1 MEQFEAQV
9 ESLNKESNELI
20 TNVIQSLI
28 TVVKEAQKSPQLVAL
43 VIAKRFVEE
52 KDGLFLSSGVFV
64 RCFGAARHSGVNKNV
79 INLVLQELWP
89 LLYPLLEGYRLPAHA
104 ALKEKVQRIVRRWQQ
119 RQRLD
124 PKIVEEL
131 LNRMDPPPPAVEKKE
146 EDKPSTKENKESS
159 GAVVSLLDRGYSQAQ
174 VQNYREVL
182 RNCVRLME
190 QLPPARATAYAE
202 VISQE
207 RLSGPTPTAI
217 EILKG
222 VLVELRREVHQG
234 TMQQTEGPATTAVER
249 EEGEEARVALGRLL
263 NQLQQ
268 TNQSTTTVS
277 TVNHPYTVHYTH
289 PLFNDVAQ
297 NRSVGQR
304 SGFGDL
310 RPHPL
315 SSSSGD
321 NYYPRRGEGKA
332 NPFRVP
338 VDLVRAGVVRRAFP
352 SPQEWLEAKDMA
364 SLALYEARVS
374 NRGANAKRARDD
386 ANQRE

>member
-52 KDGLFLSSGVFV
+52 KMDSSFPVVCLLDALVQQG
-64 RCFGAARHSGVNKNV
+64 HSGVNKNV

-131 LNRMDPPPPAVEKKE
+131 LNRMDPPPPTVEQKE
-146 EDKPSTKENKESS
+146 EDKPSTKESKESS

-310 RPHPL
+310 RPTRCP
-315 SSSSGD
+315 
-321 NYYPRRGEGKA
+321 PRPATITIHGEERGR
-332 NPFRVP
+332 PT
-338 VDLVRAGVVRRAFP
+338 P
-352 SPQEWLEAKDMA
+352 SVCQ
-364 SLALYEARVS
+364 
-374 NRGANAKRARDD
+374 
-386 ANQRE
+386 